1 MRLAVFLVLD
11 DLDNWGIRFKKR
23 YLLLKVDFVF
33 WTILEVLDVNAIKKR
48 HNAWQEGIQL
58 NE

>member
-1 MRLAVFLVLD
+1 MRLADFLVLD